1 MAADS
6 IPHPAG
12 FSYPGHACRAR
23 DAADDTGGPDT
34 RRTQCCHHP
43 RCGPYAATAGP
54 KLNQGQYMVFPARD
68 MSLNIMKYIRYFKSA
83 RDKKTIYCP
92 RFFAGLVIQRRQV
105 GDV

>member
-12 FSYPGHACRAR
+12 FSYPGHGCRAR

-34 RRTQCCHHP
+34 RRTQCRRHP
-43 RCGPYAATAGP
+43 PLGTVYGNSRPE
-54 KLNQGQYMVFPARD
+54 LNQGQYMVFLARD
-68 MSLNIMKYIRYFKSA
+68 ISLNIMKYIIYFKSA

-92 RFFAGLVIQRRQV
+92 RFFTGLVIQRRQV
-105 GDV
+105 GDA